1 MRSEAHY
8 SLAMAGKL
16 EENSARRFFSMRRRL
31 CIMSDHIQEEALRYH
46 QFPRAGKLEV
56 LPCKSCFSMEDL
68 TLAYSPGVAEPCRKI
83 QEDPAA
89 ASLYTGKSNLVAVIS
104 NGTAVLGLGNIGP
117 EAAKPVMEGK
127 GLLFKIY
134 ADIDVYD
141 IELNVTQPEKLIEV
155 IKTLEPTFGA
165 INLEDIKAPECF
177 MVEDR
182 LRQEMNIPVFHDD
195 QHGTA
200 VISGAALLNA
210 AELTGRYLE
219 EMKCV
224 VVGAGAA
231 GIACAKF
238 YMALGVR
245 RENIYMFDS
254 KGLIHTGRLDLHP
267 TKAMFAQSEECSLEA
282 ALSGADVFLGLSRK
296 GLLKPE
302 ALKLMAP
309 NPIVFACA
317 NPDPEI
323 TYEEAMAARPDCI
336 MGSGRSDWP
345 NQVNNVSC
353 FPYIFRAA
361 LDVQARCINEP
372 MKIAAARALAM
383 LAKQPV
389 PEEVV
394 AVSGGKPLSFGPG
407 YVIPKPFDP
416 RMIEYL
422 CPAIA
427 EAAVISGVAGA
438 SLPDKDRYRS
448 ALLDRIDK
456 VRMRTRALLDSYAE
470 QN

>member
-1 MRSEAHY
+1 MSD
-8 SLAMAGKL
+8 SLA
-16 EENSARRFFSMRRRL
+16 
-31 CIMSDHIQEEALRYH
+31 QQALQYH
-46 QFPRAGKLEV
+46 EQPRPGKLEV
-56 LPCKSCFSMEDL
+56 LPCKSCFTIDDL
-68 TLAYSPGVAEPCRKI
+68 TLAYSPGVAEPCLAIKAN
-83 QEDPAA
+83 PAA
-89 ASLYTGKSNLVAVIS
+89 AAKYTGRSNLVGVVS
-104 NGTAVLGLGNIGP
+104 NGTAVLGLGNIGAR
-117 EAAKPVMEGK
+117 AAKPVMEGK

-134 ADIDVYD
+134 ADVDVFD
-141 IELNVTQPEKLIEV
+141 IELDVTKPETLIEV
-155 IKTLEPTFGA
+155 IKTMEPTFGA

-177 MVEDR
+177 IVEQR
-182 LRQEMNIPVFHDD
+182 LREEMNIPVFHDD

-210 AELTGRYLE
+210 AHLTGRLLQ

-224 VVGAGAA
+224 VCGAGAA

-238 YMALGVR
+238 YMALGIR

-267 TKAMFAQSEECSLEA
+267 TKAMFAQSEDCTLEV
-282 ALSGADVFLGLSRK
+282 ALQGADVFLGLSKK

-302 ALKLMAP
+302 MVASMAP
-309 NPIVFACA
+309 NPIIFACA

-323 TYEEAMAARPDCI
+323 TYQEAKASRPDCI

-361 LDVQARCINEP
+361 LDMQATGISEA
-372 MKIAAARALAM
+372 MKIAAARALAD
-383 LAKQPV
+383 LARCPV
-389 PEEVV
+389 PQEVID
-394 AVSGGKPLSFGPG
+394 ANGGVPLEFGRD

-416 RMIEYL
+416 RMITFL

-427 EAAVISGVAGA
+427 QAAVISGVAQCD
-438 SLPDKDRYRS
+438 LPDLESYKQQLQTRV
-448 ALLDRIDK
+448 AN
-456 VRMRTRALLDSYAE
+456 VRKRTRTLVQSH
-470 QN
+470 QG

>member
-1 MRSEAHY
+1 MNDQLVE
-8 SLAMAGKL
+8 
-16 EENSARRFFSMRRRL
+16 
-31 CIMSDHIQEEALRYH
+31 QALQYH
-46 QFPRAGKLEV
+46 AQPCPGKLEV
-56 LPCKSCFSMEDL
+56 LPRKSCFSIDDL
-68 TLAYSPGVAEPCRKI
+68 TLAYSPGVAEPCRAI
-83 QEDPAA
+83 AA
-89 ASLYTGKSNLVAVIS
+89 DASLSSLYTGRSNLVGVIS
-104 NGTAVLGLGNIGP
+104 NGTAVLGLGNIG
-117 EAAKPVMEGK
+117 AAASKPVMEGK

-134 ADIDVYD
+134 ADVDVFD
-141 IELNVTQPEKLIEV
+141 IELDIQKPETLIEV
-155 IKTLEPTFGA
+155 IKTMEPTFGA

-177 MVEDR
+177 IVEQR
-182 LRQEMNIPVFHDD
+182 LREEMNIPVFHDD

-210 AELTGRYLE
+210 AHLTGRLLQD
-219 EMKCV
+219 MKCV
-224 VVGAGAA
+224 VCGAGAA

-238 YMALGVR
+238 YMALGIR

-267 TKAMFAQSEECSLEA
+267 TKAMFAQSDDCTLEV
-282 ALSGADVFLGLSRK
+282 ALQGADIFLGLSRK

-302 ALKLMAP
+302 MVASMAP
-309 NPIVFACA
+309 SPIIFACA

-323 TYEEAMAARPDCI
+323 TYNEAKAVRPDCI

-361 LDVQARCINEP
+361 LDMQATTINEA
-372 MKIAAARALAM
+372 MKIAASRALAD
-383 LAKQPV
+383 LARQPV

-394 AVSGGKPLSFGPG
+394 AANGGVALEFGPD

-416 RMIEYL
+416 RMITFL

-427 EAAVISGVAGA
+427 QAAVISGVAQRP
-438 SLPDKDRYRS
+438 LPDLEEYKATLQARVT
-448 ALLDRIDK
+448 K
-456 VRMRTRALLDSYAE
+456 VRERTRQLVESY
-470 QN
+470 

>member
-1 MRSEAHY
+1 MSND
-8 SLAMAGKL
+8 LAEK
-16 EENSARRFFSMRRRL
+16 
-31 CIMSDHIQEEALRYH
+31 ALTYH
-46 QFPRAGKLEV
+46 EQPRPGKLEV
-56 LPCKSCFSMEDL
+56 LPCKSCFTIDDL
-68 TLAYSPGVAEPCRKI
+68 TVAYSPGVAEPCLEIAR
-83 QEDPAA
+83 DSSL
-89 ASLYTGKSNLVAVIS
+89 ASKYTGKSNLVGVIS
-104 NGTAVLGLGNIGP
+104 NGTAVLGLGNIG
-117 EAAKPVMEGK
+117 AHASKPVMEGK

-134 ADIDVYD
+134 ADVDVFD
-141 IELNVTQPEKLIEV
+141 IELDISKPETLIDV
-155 IKTLEPTFGA
+155 IKTMEPTFGA

-177 MVEDR
+177 IVEQR
-182 LRQEMNIPVFHDD
+182 LREEMNIPVFHDD

-210 AELTGRYLE
+210 AHLTGRLLQD
-219 EMKCV
+219 MKCV
-224 VVGAGAA
+224 VSGAGAA

-267 TKAMFAQSEECSLEA
+267 TKAIFAQSEDCTLEV
-282 ALSGADVFLGLSRK
+282 ALQGADIFLGLSKK
-296 GLLKPE
+296 GLLKQE
-302 ALKLMAP
+302 MVKSMAP
-309 NPIVFACA
+309 HPIIFACA

-323 TYEEAMAARPDCI
+323 TYDDAKEARPDCI

-361 LDVQARCINEP
+361 LDMRATTINEA
-372 MKIAAARALAM
+372 MKIAAARALAD
-383 LAKQPV
+383 LAREPV
-389 PEEVV
+389 PEEVI
-394 AVSGGKPLSFGPG
+394 AANGDKELAFGPD

-427 EAAVISGVAGA
+427 EAAVISGVAQCPM
-438 SLPDKDRYRS
+438 PDKEAYKAELKARV
-448 ALLDRIDK
+448 AK
-456 VRMRTRALLDSYAE
+456 VRQRTQMLVDSYRA
-470 QN
+470 

>member
-1 MRSEAHY
+1 MKEDLVKKA
-8 SLAMAGKL
+8 LA
-16 EENSARRFFSMRRRL
+16 
-31 CIMSDHIQEEALRYH
+31 YH
-46 QFPRAGKLEV
+46 AQPRAGKLEV
-56 LPCKSCFSMEDL
+56 LPCKSCFSIDDL
-68 TLAYSPGVAEPCRKI
+68 TVAYSPGVAEPCLAI
-83 QEDPAA
+83 AENPAA
-89 ASLYTGKSNLVAVIS
+89 AAQYTGRSNLVGVIS
-104 NGTAVLGLGNIGP
+104 NGTAVLGLGNIGAR
-117 EAAKPVMEGK
+117 AAKPVMEGK

-134 ADIDVYD
+134 ADVDVFDLELD
-141 IELNVTQPEKLIEV
+141 ISKPETLIEV
-155 IKTLEPTFGA
+155 IKTMEPTFGA

-177 MVEDR
+177 IVEQR
-182 LRQEMNIPVFHDD
+182 LREEMNIPVFHDD

-210 AELTGRYLE
+210 AHLTGRLLQD
-219 EMKCV
+219 MKCV
-224 VVGAGAA
+224 VCGAGAA

-238 YMALGVR
+238 YMALGIR

-267 TKAMFAQSEECSLEA
+267 TKAMFAQSDDCTLEV
-282 ALSGADVFLGLSRK
+282 ALQGADIFLGLSRK

-302 ALKLMAP
+302 MVKSMAP
-309 NPIVFACA
+309 SPIIFACA

-323 TYEEAMAARPDCI
+323 TYDEAKAVRPDCI

-361 LDVQARCINEP
+361 LDMQATCINEA
-372 MKIAAARALAM
+372 MKIAASRALAD
-383 LAKQPV
+383 LARQPV

-394 AVSGGKPLSFGPG
+394 AANGGVPLSFGPD

-416 RMIEYL
+416 RMITYL

-427 EAAVISGVAGA
+427 EASVISGVAQA
-438 SLPDKDRYRS
+438 PLPDMDSYR
-448 ALLDRIDK
+448 AELQARVTK
-456 VRMRTRALLDSYAE
+456 VRERTHSLVDSYKA
-470 QN
+470 